1 VDHALACV
9 KTILANEGFD
19 QLFVIDQSD
28 GALRGS
34 AAASLRA
41 GSFAARKG
49 SRFRAGGPPEQLE
62 RGVRSMI
69 SMASSRS
76 SVSW

>member
-1 VDHALACV
+1 ACV

-19 QLFVIDQSD
+19 QLFVIDQRD

-41 GSFAARKG
+41 GSYAARRG
-49 SRFRAGGPPEQLE
+49 SRFRAGGPPQQLE
-62 RGVRSMI
+62 RGGIRSMI